1 VATAGNVT
9 GDEWASHC
17 CRFEERTRKAL
28 AVGRKHDGGGARD
41 EWSNVLRRAEMFD
54 DPVAQPCHEFVVADS
69 GPVGFVEPA
78 EELEASIGEFCA
90 ESTRSLDKLDHA
102 LVAEQ
107 TPDEEKHWRALGQGR
122 WHKMVEID
130 TRSWQHP
137 GLVRSDDPDGDALN
151 AEVAHSPVGGRIL
164 RRNHDRLV
172 AGRAKAPDQP
182 LPEVRDIPVAVRGK
196 YDGPR
201 GHPLRQAL
209 SSWKRGISTSKALPS

>member
-107 TPDEEKHWRALGQGR
+107 TPDEEKHWRARGQGR

-137 GLVRSDDPDGDALN
+137 GLVRSDDPAANKEIAILLILEENHGSAGKPDAIEASDQRLQSTALN
-151 AEVAHSPVGGRIL
+151 ERGSEPADVRKCG
-164 RRNHDRLV
+164 N
-172 AGRAKAPDQP
+172 
-182 LPEVRDIPVAVRGK
+182 PER
-196 YDGPR
+196 
-201 GHPLRQAL
+201 
-209 SSWKRGISTSKALPS
+209 S